1 MEDLANQP
9 CHSGQFHDNT
19 GAALPPSG
27 ELRELQQLLQSSDAA
42 APNRLPIHM
51 RLAPGTQQPHLSLIL
66 SKETRAALIQ
76 TAYRRHMVRRLR
88 LFYFPAKSNHACLSL
103 LVIMQ
108 PALTLVTGP
117 CKVCSAEA
125 CVGLARARQRAHAVA
140 LQPP

>member
-51 RLAPGTQQPHLSLIL
+51 RLAPGTQQLHLSLIL

-76 TAYRRHMVRRLR
+76 TAYRRHMVRKATAV
-88 LFYFPAKSNHACLSL
+88 LFS
-103 LVIMQ
+103 
-108 PALTLVTGP
+108 
-117 CKVCSAEA
+117 
-125 CVGLARARQRAHAVA
+125 RQKATTRV
-140 LQPP
+140 